1 MKSKSLIAMGLVLV
15 LGAMLFSVPAL
26 AKQAGSGL
34 GFGIGR
40 IRGPQSGLN
49 DAGKALGM
57 DADALRELRLEG
69 KSLAEIAEE
78 NGITKQS
85 LVEKLV
91 AIKSDAVDKLVDE
104 GKIGQETAELFL
116 EGLAERIEASV
127 DKTEAGQGGGRGNGA
142 FRRANRGFGRQG
154 TGFGQGCG
162 QCYQNQS
169 AKDSGK

>member
-40 IRGPQSGLN
+40 IRGPQSGLG

-57 DADALRELRLEG
+57 DADALRQLRLEG

-78 NGITKQS
+78 NGITKMCIRDRYYP
-85 LVEKLV
+85 V
-91 AIKSDAVDKLVDE
+91 
-104 GKIGQETAELFL
+104 
-116 EGLAERIEASV
+116 
-127 DKTEAGQGGGRGNGA
+127 
-142 FRRANRGFGRQG
+142 
-154 TGFGQGCG
+154 
-162 QCYQNQS
+162 
-169 AKDSGK
+169 